1 MENVKNKKDYY
12 TYYLSLL
19 NYEKFALEYA
29 KYLKVPSL
37 CRLKQISYFCYVDY
51 GSKEVFDFKEPIT
64 RFDHSITTALL
75 TQKFASSKVEV
86 LAALFHDIATPCFS
100 HVIDFL
106 NEDYTEQESTEE
118 YTEEILKQD
127 RYLLECLKEDKV
139 DVEDLIHFKQFSLV
153 DIKRPKLCAD
163 RLDGVI
169 LPGISWSKNITKE
182 DIYEIVSSL
191 DVFQNEEGQKELG
204 FTSLQVGQK
213 VLEVSDSI
221 DFLTHSSSDYFMM
234 NLLVQIVRLALQKH
248 ILSYESLYFYTEEEL
263 IFLLQK
269 TQDSEIL
276 SLLEQFFHCKK
287 EEVKQIQNLAVKKKI
302 LQPLVLGKRLENL
315 EKSEKSW

>member
-1 MENVKNKKDYY
+1 MENVKNKKEYY

-64 RFDHSITTALL
+64 RFDHSVTTALL

-106 NEDYTEQESTEE
+106 NEDYTEQESTEA
-118 YTEEILKQD
+118 YTDEILKQD

-153 DIKRPKLCAD
+153 DIKLC
-163 RLDGVI
+163 
-169 LPGISWSKNITKE
+169 
-182 DIYEIVSSL
+182 
-191 DVFQNEEGQKELG
+191 
-204 FTSLQVGQK
+204 
-213 VLEVSDSI
+213 
-221 DFLTHSSSDYFMM
+221 
-234 NLLVQIVRLALQKH
+234 LV
-248 ILSYESLYFYTEEEL
+248 
-263 IFLLQK
+263 
-269 TQDSEIL
+269 
-276 SLLEQFFHCKK
+276 C
-287 EEVKQIQNLAVKKKI
+287 
-302 LQPLVLGKRLENL
+302 
-315 EKSEKSW
+315 